1 MKIGNKEINDEC
13 QNCSEVLQCELFR
26 QGHGIGQQREN
37 VAAMIICQLEHQGK
51 RKKIM
56 GCRQA
61 DKAQDFDSCI
71 RRFESGYPSL
81 GVAAPR
87 NHMACFSYSF
97 SFLNPLA
104 ES

>member
-1 MKIGNKEINDEC
+1 MPELLGSPAMRTVPARAWNRTATRKCSCYDRLPVGASGQAKEIMGYC
-13 QNCSEVLQCELFR
+13 QE
-26 QGHGIGQQREN
+26 
-37 VAAMIICQLEHQGK
+37 A
-51 RKKIM
+51 
-56 GCRQA
+56 
-61 DKAQDFDSCI
+61 KAQDFDSCI

-87 NHMACFSYSF
+87 NHMACFLYSF